1 MVFKLISVMKRILC
15 FCLAA
20 LALFVIASSLNGAPG
35 PKKHMGIQVYSVKG
49 FESDIPGSLKAL
61 ADDGYAVLEIANY
74 DAGTGLVAGYKPA
87 EFATLVK
94 KYGMEVISSHAR
106 AKFDVKD
113 EAGTLAAWGKVFDDH
128 KLMGC
133 KYVVLPMNMWAGTL
147 EGVKAE
153 CDLMNKIG
161 DEANKRGIKF
171 GYHNH
176 NLEFAT
182 LAKTDQLYE
191 DVLIANT
198 NPEKVF
204 FEMDVY
210 WITVGGQ
217 DPVAYLKKYP
227 TRFQALHIKDEYVVG
242 ATGKINYQ
250 AIFNQF
256 YKNGHQDWFV
266 ELEAKMTKEQHDQSM
281 AMMEAMKKIQ
291 AQGGT
296 MKDMMDLMAKNQ
308 PKPDQKSD
316 AQGNAP
322 GKDAKSG
329 QGTPPPGIGPKD
341 PKVVAEQLKISLQ
354 GIKESADYLIKSD
367 FVK

>member
-1 MVFKLISVMKRILC
+1 MKKILC
-15 FCLAA
+15 LCVVVAMTLS
-20 LALFVIASSLNGAPG
+20 LTSSPLWGVAG
-35 PKKHMGIQVYSVKG
+35 PKKHMGVQVYSVKG
-49 FESDIPGSLKAL
+49 FESDVPGSLKAL
-61 ADDGYAVLEIANY
+61 ADEGYVVLEIANY
-74 DAGTGLVAGYKPA
+74 DANTGLVAGYKPA
-87 EFATLVK
+87 EFAALVK
-94 KYGMEVISSHAR
+94 KYEMEVISSHAR
-106 AKFDVKD
+106 AKLDVKD
-113 EAGTLAAWGKVFDDH
+113 ESGTLAAWGKVFDNH

-176 NLEFAT
+176 NMEFAT
-182 LAKTDQLYE
+182 IAKTDQLYE
-191 DVLIANT
+191 DFLIANT
-198 NPEKVF
+198 NPDKVF

-266 ELEAKMTKEQHDQSM
+266 EMEGKMTKEQHDQSM

-296 MKDMMDLMAKNQ
+296 MKDLMDLLAKNQ
-308 PKPDQKSD
+308 PKPDPKQ
-316 AQGNAP
+316 APQGNDQ
-322 GKDAKSG
+322 GKDAKPG
-329 QGTPPPGIGPKD
+329 QGAPPTGISPKD
-341 PKVVAEQLKISLQ
+341 PKVVAEELKTSLQ
-354 GIKESADYLIKSD
+354 GLKESADYLLKSD

>member
-1 MVFKLISVMKRILC
+1 MKKILF
-15 FCLAA
+15 FCLVVMT
-20 LALFVIASSLNGAPG
+20 LFVTSSSLCGAAG
-35 PKKHMGIQVYSVKG
+35 PKKHMGVQVYSVKG
-49 FESDIPGSLKAL
+49 FESDVPGSLKAL
-61 ADDGYAVLEIANY
+61 ADEGYVVLEIANY
-74 DAGTGLVAGYKPA
+74 DANTGLVAGYKPV
-87 EFATLVK
+87 EFAALVK

-113 EAGTLAAWGKVFDDH
+113 EPGTLAAWGKVFDDH

-133 KYVVLPMNMWAGTL
+133 KYVVFPMNMWSGTL

-182 LAKTDQLYE
+182 IAKTDQLYE
-191 DVLIANT
+191 DFLIANT
-198 NPEKVF
+198 NPDKVF

-242 ATGKINYQ
+242 ATGEINYQ

-256 YKNGHQDWFV
+256 YKNGHNVWFV
-266 ELEAKMTKEQHDQSM
+266 EMEGKMTKEEREKSM
-281 AMMEAMKKIQ
+281 AMMEAMKNVQ
-291 AQGGT
+291 AKGGT
-296 MKDMMDLMAKNQ
+296 MQDMMAEMSKNQ
-308 PKPDQKSD
+308 PKDKD
-316 AQGNAP
+316 
-322 GKDAKSG
+322 GKPV
-329 QGTPPPGIGPKD
+329 PPAGFGGPKD
-341 PKVVAEQLKISLQ
+341 PKVVAEELKTSLQ
-354 GIKESADYLIKSD
+354 GLKESADYLLKSD